1 LINCGRSS
9 AFAWKR
15 SDAAASLRG
24 RIAIGTFILS
34 SGLDKR
40 TADEQTAAQLL
51 MAGRDDEERR
61 IMNLP

>member
-1 LINCGRSS
+1 MQQPPSRTDRD
-9 AFAWKR
+9 WY
-15 SDAAASLRG
+15 
-24 RIAIGTFILS
+24 FILS